1 MSTLNIYKAS
11 AGSGKT
17 FRLTIEYIK
26 LLLQNEYNYRNT
38 LAVTFT
44 NKATSEMKQ
53 RVLSVLDSLANSPDE
68 SGYCSIIAQET
79 GLAKAEIQAN
89 AEKALRRLLH
99 EFSFFNISTI
109 DSFFQKVLR
118 AFGREVG
125 LHSSFELELSTED
138 IKNEAIDRMYDKL
151 GNNSQIKDWLSN
163 YGKEKINNGNSWN
176 IRKDISHLAEILFKD
191 DFKVFDEEEKNK
203 IIDKGFIESYAKDI
217 KGVISDFEDSIIDKC
232 DELVHYV
239 KSNGLDPFDFK
250 YGKSSAFSTIKRFQ
264 DKKFEKVT
272 PRARRACKEPES
284 ILPAKKNPEQLSLAL
299 NIYMEVSERFC
310 NILSYYDANIARYN
324 SAVSIYK
331 QIYLIGLLS
340 DIHSEIKE
348 ICTENNVFLISDTSM
363 ILREIINEDETP
375 FIYEKLGT
383 YLKHFMI
390 DEFQDTSQLQWD
402 NFLPLLKNGLSE
414 GFDSL
419 IVGDTKQSIYRW
431 RNGDWKLLEYQVH
444 DDIKPFHTTVHH
456 LNNNWRSKQN
466 IVNFNNATYKKLREL
481 VATDTKELVGD
492 ISQQV
497 LDAYSD
503 YEQQASSK
511 DNNNKGFISIDL
523 ISNDKKPDDVKT
535 KDWETEKSLDL
546 LLRHIISL
554 QDHGQKASDIAI
566 LTRTNTEA
574 KIIADFLLDRRA
586 KHKDYNLDFVSMD
599 GLTLSNSTA
608 TKFIISFLRHINSPT
623 DNTHKALLAYLYC
636 TEINK
641 DKTLKDE
648 EIFENF
654 STIFNEI
661 TDNQQNIPSVS
672 LLETMEFVS
681 TKFNLQNIP
690 GSKEFLAQL
699 FDEVI
704 KFQKRTNNSLPTFI
718 DWWDNKGHKINISIP
733 DNHDAM
739 KILTIHKSKGLEFK
753 SVIIPFASQ
762 DIINKKS
769 INNIIWCKSDETPF
783 NRLHQNP
790 QTLGNYKKK
799 NIFFSTLNQEIIDR
813 YIENLNVLYVAST
826 RAEDNL
832 FIISIDKETEKD
844 SKNNTFQWIKS
855 VYDTLPLPK
864 NEEINE
870 HHSNISIG
878 EIAHYTDTK
887 NKEHNNIEIKSNY
900 FQHYTEKLRISEQSK
915 LYFADQNRDGRREMG
930 NTMHKILESVV
941 YTDDIP
947 RAVERAALEGRVTK
961 SIQMELTKQLT
972 EFVSRS
978 EYKEYFEKGIKV
990 LNERDILCGNR
1001 GIRRPDR
1008 IVIKNN
1014 KCTVIDFKFGKPESK
1029 HKKQIEYYKQLL
1041 SEALDMPTEGI
1052 IMYF

>member
-53 RVLSVLDSLANSPDE
+53 RVLSVLDSLAHNPDE
-68 SGYCSIIAQET
+68 SGYYSIIVQET

-89 AEKALRRLLH
+89 AENALRRLLH

-118 AFGREVG
+118 AFGRELG
-125 LHSSFELELSTED
+125 LHSSFELELSTDD

-176 IRKDISHLAEILFKD
+176 IRKDISRLAEILFKD
-191 DFKVFDEEEKNK
+191 DFKVFDDEEKNK

-217 KGVISDFEDSIIDKC
+217 KGVIYDFEDSIIGKC

-250 YGKSSAFSTIKRFQ
+250 YGKNGAFSTIKRFQ

-310 NILSYYDANIARYN
+310 DILSYYDANIARYN
-324 SAVSIYK
+324 SAVDIYTHLY
-331 QIYLIGLLS
+331 IIGLLS

-402 NFLPLLKNGLSE
+402 NFLPILKNGLSE

-431 RNGDWKLLEYQVH
+431 RNGDWKLLEYQVSH
-444 DDIKPFHTTVHH
+444 DILPFPTEIHL

-466 IVNFNNATYKKLREL
+466 IVNFNNALYQKLRE
-481 VATDTKELVGD
+481 VVKTETNIMVGD
-492 ISQQV
+492 TSQQV

-503 YEQQASSK
+503 YQQIASSK
-511 DNNNKGFISIDL
+511 DDNNKGFISIDL
-523 ISNDKKPDDVKT
+523 ISNDKKPDEVKA
-535 KDWETEKSLDL
+535 KDWEIEKSLDL
-546 LLRHIISL
+546 LLKHIISL

-599 GLTLSNSTA
+599 GLTLSSSTA

-636 TEINK
+636 TEVNR
-641 DKTLKDE
+641 DMALNDE
-648 EIFENF
+648 KIFENF
-654 STIFNEI
+654 LAIFNEI
-661 TDNQQNIPSVS
+661 TDNQQNTPSVS

-681 TKFNLQNIP
+681 SKFNLQNIP

-704 KFQKRTNNSLPTFI
+704 KFQKRSNNSLPAFI
-718 DWWDNKGHKINISIP
+718 DWWDSKGHKSNISIP
-733 DNHDAM
+733 DNHDAI

-753 SVIIPFASQ
+753 SIILPFASWNILNTQ
-762 DIINKKS
+762 SGNE
-769 INNIIWCKSDETPF
+769 IIWCKSEEAPF
-783 NRLHQNP
+783 NKLKQNP
-790 QTLGNYKKK
+790 QTLNNYKNK
-799 NIFFSTLNQEIIDR
+799 NIFYQTLNQEIIDR
-813 YIENLNVLYVAST
+813 YIENLNILYVAST

-844 SKNNTFQWIKS
+844 SKNNTFQWIKT
-855 VYDTLPLPK
+855 VCDDLPLPK
-864 NEEINE
+864 DEATHE
-870 HHSNISIG
+870 HHRNISIG
-878 EIAHYTDTK
+878 EIAQYPANQKTESNT
-887 NKEHNNIEIKSNY
+887 IEIESNY

-915 LYFADQNRDGRREMG
+915 LYFADQKRDGKREMG
-930 NTMHKILESVV
+930 NTMHKILESVIS
-941 YTDDIP
+941 TDDIP
-947 RAVERAALEGRVTK
+947 KSVERAVLEGRVET
-961 SIQMELTKQLT
+961 SMQAELIKQLT
-972 EFVSRS
+972 DFVTRP
-978 EYKEYFEKGIKV
+978 EYKKYFEKGIQV
-990 LNERDILCGNR
+990 LSERDILCGDK

-1008 IVIKNN
+1008 IVIKDN

-1029 HKKQIEYYKQLL
+1029 HKKQIDYYEQLL
-1041 SEALDMPTEGI
+1041 SEALGIPAEGL